1 MLYTRFEDYD
11 DLEEGRPR
19 TPAPVAQ
26 LGKQFGDGG
35 DLEAG
40 LPPTHEPVSI
50 TPTHAQLD
58 TGLPPTH
65 DPVSI
70 TPTPTLPLLLFMD
83 MLRSLVAMIGRR
95 MTCVLVCTLVIIPI
109 VTAFSRLVIM
119 KIVTGHADY
128 VALIVSHFVYTICTG
143 VLTNMLTAHYADFI
157 TKVMYATMATVRELF
172 AGILPETVENGM
184 KKIDDKKDAVKSVIS
199 LAIKILMVVL
209 TVFITVL
216 DSQNIAVIIVPII
229 NLFNI
234 FVIRRFTKK
243 PEEGKTSVLPFTKKE
258 CMLPSKEYNGMCP
271 YCRAI
276 CNERCVIKKDFLK
289 SIWTQ
294 TLLIT
299 VTWFP
304 DIICICVF
312 TYSGSTTAVVISYMY
327 NSWLIRD
334 AITYAFKVMDD
345 EALPLHLFKQ
355 MLTIFSYLHE
365 NQVSLRKDGDELPPN
380 IEKLC
385 VENYKGPHGEVSFTV
400 EPGITIIRGPNGSGK
415 SELFRQLLVGLSS
428 AFSVVHSKGILLL
441 NKCTLASIRK
451 TIHYYT
457 ADTRLHISRRELYNT
472 NPDLAKHLGITEKM
486 ADLGR
491 PSKGQ
496 QALFLIMW
504 IIMFHGDEQGIV
516 ILDEA
521 TAHLDLTN
529 RKRVFRVIKEMCKGT
544 FMVVDHSIPDNQPDY
559 EYVELPAP
567 PTSIK

>member
-1 MLYTRFEDYD
+1 MVGVSITAFVMSSYRHFNDDYK
-11 DLEEGRPR
+11 EPR
-19 TPAPVAQ
+19 HTTATGGGMERAASDT
-26 LGKQFGDGG
+26 QFSDGG

-40 LPPTHEPVSI
+40 ISALAPVAASDTQTHPT
-50 TPTHAQLD
+50 
-58 TGLPPTH
+58 
-65 DPVSI
+65 
-70 TPTPTLPLLLFMD
+70 LLFMD

-95 MTCVLVCTLVIIPI
+95 MTCVLVCTLVVIPI
-109 VTAFSRLVIM
+109 VTAFARLVIM
-119 KIVTGHADY
+119 KFVTGHADY

-157 TKVMYATMATVRELF
+157 TKVMNATMATVRELF
-172 AGILPETVENGM
+172 AGILPETVETGM
-184 KKIDDKKDAVKSVIS
+184 KKIYDNKDAVKSVIS
-199 LAIKILMVVL
+199 LAIKILMVIL

-216 DSQNIAVIIVPII
+216 DSQNIAVIIVPSV

-243 PEEGKTSVLPFTKKE
+243 PEEGKTSVLPFTIKE
-258 CMLPSKEYNGMCP
+258 NDGLCP
-271 YCRAI
+271 NCNHI
-276 CNERCVIKKDFLK
+276 CNGLCDIKRDFKK

-299 VTWFP
+299 ITWIP
-304 DIICICVF
+304 DIICIWVF

-345 EALPLHLFKQ
+345 EALPLDLFKQ
-355 MLTIFSYLHE
+355 MLTIFSYLRD
-365 NQVSLRKDGDELPPN
+365 NQVSLRKDGDKLPPN

-385 VENYKGPHGEVSFTV
+385 VKKYNGPHGEVSFTV
-400 EPGITIIRGPNGSGK
+400 KPGTTIIRGPNGSGK
-415 SELFRQLLVGLSS
+415 SELLRQLLIGLSS

-457 ADTRLHISRRELYNT
+457 ADKLPPISRHQLYKM
-472 NPDLAKHLGITEKM
+472 NPGLANKLGITEKM
-486 ADLGR
+486 AELGR
-491 PSKGQ
+491 LSKGQ
-496 QALFLIMW
+496 QALFLMMW
-504 IIMFHGDEQGIV
+504 IIVLHGNDQVIV

-521 TAHLDLTN
+521 TAHLDSTN
-529 RKRVFRVIKEMCKGT
+529 RKRVFCVIKEMCKGT

-559 EYVELPAP
+559 EYVDLPAP